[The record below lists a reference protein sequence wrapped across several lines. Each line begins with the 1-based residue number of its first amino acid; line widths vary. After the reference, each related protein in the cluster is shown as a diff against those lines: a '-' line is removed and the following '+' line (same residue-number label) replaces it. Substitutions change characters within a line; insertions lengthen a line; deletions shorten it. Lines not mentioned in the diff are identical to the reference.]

1 MDDELRLDAVPAG
14 DVETGASPD
23 TAGEE
28 APWEAWV
35 EAHEAT
41 LEDGAPEGPRPEV
54 VPYDRYEEAEF
65 ARQELEEQ
73 FGAYQGWAPALQ
85 QLEALGITPEQF
97 TARLEEVQGGGQPEW
112 EAPAETQFSDWL
124 EAQEIDAE
132 ECTRAELLSLQATWR
147 QEQAVAQYQREAEA
161 AQFQAFQT
169 QWYADLQQVATEY
182 PEFGNPVLR
191 DALINT
197 YEGRFGVQPDAELL
211 GSLAGELREAI
222 QAHTS
227 AQVARY
233 AQQKQWDASVP
244 VVAGGSAPAPVGAV
258 DFHHLN
264 PTQQQE
270 FLESHFAAVTRGA

>member
-1 MDDELRLDAVPAG
+1 MDDELMLDAVPAG
-14 DVETGASPD
+14 DVEAGAVSEMP
-23 TAGEE
+23 GEE

-35 EAHEAT
+35 EAQEVA
-41 LEDGAPEGPRPEV
+41 LEDAEAEGLRPGG
-54 VPYDRYEEAEF
+54 VPYDRDEEAEY
-65 ARQELEEQ
+65 ARQEEAEQ
-73 FGAYQGWAPALQ
+73 FGAFAGWAPALQ

-97 TARLEEVQGGGQPEW
+97 AARLEEVQGGGQPEW
-112 EAPAETQFSDWL
+112 QAPQEQQFPDWL

-147 QEQAVAQYQREAEA
+147 QEQAVAQYQQEAEA

-169 QWYADLQQVATEY
+169 QWYADLQQVASEY

-197 YEGRFGVQPDAELL
+197 YEGRFGVQPDADLL

-222 QAHTS
+222 QVHTS

-270 FLESHFAAVTRGA
+270 FLESHFAAVSRGA